1 MSPRWES
8 SVTRYRVSI
17 DIGGTFTDLV
27 VHDEEEQRS
36 FTGKVL
42 STPDDPARGVITGLT
57 DLIEDP
63 GEISFL
69 VHGTTVGV
77 NAFLERRGT
86 RVLLVTTEGF
96 RDVYAIARG
105 DRKKLFAL
113 QYRKPEPLI
122 PLQDIH
128 TVRER
133 MLHDG
138 TVDEPLREEDFD
150 PIVQTIEEEGI
161 SSVAVCFLHSY
172 VNPEHEVRARE
183 ILKKR
188 VPELSVSLSHEVAR
202 EWREYERTSSAVLNA
217 YIAPT
222 VERYLESLEGQL
234 EERGVETRLHV
245 MQSNGGVMTAS
256 AARELPIQT
265 LLSGP
270 VGGTIGGG
278 ALSEVLDRPNLL
290 CVDMG
295 GTSFDASLIVE
306 GQPSVSTEIEL
317 EGLPVL
323 MSLVDI
329 HTVGAGG
336 GSLAYLEAGALRVGP
351 KSAGADPGPACYGRG
366 GTQPT
371 VTDANLLLGR
381 MDPEYFLGGNMDLD
395 KGAAEEAIRGVA
407 EKLDLAPEELA
418 EGILAIINA
427 KMAEAM
433 RTITVEQGIDPREY
447 SLVAFGGAGPM
458 HAVALAQELEIEE
471 VIVPPAPGTFSAF
484 GMLQTDIRHDLTQ
497 TFYEAMDSS
506 LSEELESIYVKLE
519 DEAREVL
526 EDEGVPGSRMEL
538 LRTADMRYVG
548 QEYFVNVELPQNG
561 RLTEDAL
568 GELNDRFHVA
578 YETRYGHSTPGA
590 PVEFVNL
597 RVAALGEL
605 ERDVA
610 GFKPPS
616 GGDVPPHDTREVL
629 FEEERIPTKIF
640 RRDRLPAGA
649 QVAGSLVIEEDTA
662 TTVVP
667 PGWGARVDELG
678 NVIITQEGS

>member
-1 MSPRWES
+1 L
-8 SVTRYRVSI
+8 TRYRVSI
-17 DIGGTFTDLV
+17 DIGGTFTDIVL
-27 VHDEEEQRS
+27 HDEEERRS

-57 DLIEDP
+57 ELIDDP

-69 VHGTTVGV
+69 VHGTTVGL

-113 QYRKPEPLI
+113 QYRKPELLI

-138 TVDEPLREEDFD
+138 TEEEPLREEDFD
-150 PIVQTIEEEGI
+150 PIIQKIQEEGI
-161 SSVAVCFLHSY
+161 GSVAVCFLHAY
-172 VNPEHEVRARE
+172 VNLEHELRARE
-183 ILKKR
+183 ILRER
-188 VPELSVSLSHEVAR
+188 VPGLTVSVSHEVAR

-222 VERYLESLEGQL
+222 VERYLESLEEQL

-278 ALSEVLDRPNLL
+278 ALSETLDRPNLL

-329 HTVGAGG
+329 HTIGAGG
-336 GSLAYLEAGALRVGP
+336 GSLAFLEAGALRVGP

-381 MDPEYFLGGNMDLD
+381 LDPEYFLGGNMDLD
-395 KGAAEEAIRGVA
+395 EGAAEEAVRSVA
-407 EKLDLAPEELA
+407 EKLNLATEELA

-471 VIVPPAPGTFSAF
+471 VIVPPAPGTLSAF

-497 TFYEAMDSS
+497 TFYEAMDRS
-506 LSEELESIYVKLE
+506 LSEKLESIYAKLE

-526 EDEGVPGSRMEL
+526 KDEGVPGSQMEL

-561 RLTEDAL
+561 RLTEEMLD
-568 GELNDRFHVA
+568 ELTDRFHAA
-578 YETRYGHSTPGA
+578 YKMRYGHSTPGA
-590 PVEFVNL
+590 PIEFVNL

-610 GFKPPS
+610 GFKPPAEDEAPPEDIR
-616 GGDVPPHDTREVL
+616 DVV
-629 FEEERIPTKIF
+629 FEGERVPTKIF

-649 QVAGSLVIEEDTA
+649 QVAGPIVIEEDTA

-667 PGWGARVDELG
+667 PGWSARVDEFG

>member
-1 MSPRWES
+1 
-8 SVTRYRVSI
+8 
-17 DIGGTFTDLV
+17 
-27 VHDEEEQRS
+27 
-36 FTGKVL
+36 
-42 STPDDPARGVITGLT
+42 
-57 DLIEDP
+57 
-63 GEISFL
+63 
-69 VHGTTVGV
+69 
-77 NAFLERRGT
+77 
-86 RVLLVTTEGF
+86 
-96 RDVYAIARG
+96 
-105 DRKKLFAL
+105 
-113 QYRKPEPLI
+113 
-122 PLQDIH
+122 
-128 TVRER
+128 
-133 MLHDG
+133 
-138 TVDEPLREEDFD
+138 
-150 PIVQTIEEEGI
+150 
-161 SSVAVCFLHSY
+161 
-172 VNPEHEVRARE
+172 
-183 ILKKR
+183 
-188 VPELSVSLSHEVAR
+188 
-202 EWREYERTSSAVLNA
+202 
-217 YIAPT
+217 
-222 VERYLESLEGQL
+222 
-234 EERGVETRLHV
+234 
-245 MQSNGGVMTAS
+245 VMTAS
-256 AARELPIQT
+256 AARQLPIQT

-278 ALSEVLDRPNLL
+278 ALSEALGRPNLL

-395 KGAAEEAIRGVA
+395 KGAAEEAIRRVA
-407 EKLDLAPEELA
+407 ERLELTTEGLA

-471 VIVPPAPGTFSAF
+471 IIVPPAPGTFSAF

-497 TFYEAMDSS
+497 TYYEAMAPS
-506 LSEELESIYVKLE
+506 LAEDLESIYAKLE

-526 EDEGVPGSRMEL
+526 DDEGVPEIRMEL

-561 RLTEDAL
+561 RLTAGAL
-568 GELNDRFHVA
+568 EELTNRFHTA
-578 YETRYGHSTPGA
+578 YKTRYGHSTPGA

-597 RVAALGEL
+597 RVTALGEL

-610 GFKPPS
+610 GFKPPA
-616 GGDVPPHDTREVL
+616 GGELPPHDTREVV
-629 FEEERIPTKIF
+629 FEGERVPTRIY
-640 RRDRLPAGA
+640 RRGELSAGV
-649 QVAGSLVIEEDTA
+649 QVAGPLVIEEDTA

-678 NVIITQEGS
+678 DVIISQEGS